1 MSKLRSAGES
11 QGKLFILSAPSGA
24 GKTTLTHGLIERLKV
39 AGREAQ
45 FSVSY
50 TTRAPRPGEQEG
62 VDYHFVSTE
71 QFASMADSG
80 EFLEHAQVFD
90 RVYGT
95 GNGATEALL
104 AQGIDVILDI
114 DWQGARQ
121 VRKAK
126 PDVVTIF
133 IEPPS
138 LKELERRLISRGQ
151 DDDVTIARRMRD
163 AESELSHKG
172 EYDHVVINDDYEKAL
187 NELEALFL
195 KD

>member
-90 RVYGT
+90 RAYGT